1 MQMLNR
7 RTLLIGTA
15 VVGAYA
21 SVRGP
26 DAFAQ
31 AASGPFKL
39 EPLPYAADKNEPHVD
54 KMTMEIH
61 HGKHHAAYVENLNKV
76 AKDNTALAEKP
87 LHEILANLKNVPDA
101 IRTTVRN
108 NGGGHA
114 NHTMFWQVMGGE
126 GGEPSG
132 AVAAA
137 IKESFGGFDKLQSEF
152 NAAGG
157 RVFGSGWVFVTV
169 DKSGKLAL
177 VPKPNQ
183 DTPIMDGQMVLFG
196 NDVWEHAYYL
206 KYQNRRPDY
215 LKAWWNV
222 VNWDEVNKRFA
233 AAKEGKL
240 TI

>member
-15 VVGAYA
+15 AVGAYA

-87 LHEILANLKNVPDA
+87 LHEILANLKNVTDA

-157 RVFGSGWVFVTV
+157 R
-169 DKSGKLAL
+169 
-177 VPKPNQ
+177 
-183 DTPIMDGQMVLFG
+183 
-196 NDVWEHAYYL
+196 
-206 KYQNRRPDY
+206 
-215 LKAWWNV
+215 
-222 VNWDEVNKRFA
+222 
-233 AAKEGKL
+233 
-240 TI
+240 